1 MTEFSNESPTYTTQ
15 PGASLGVFRAPG
27 VGERLDISGI
37 GHLFRLTAEDTA
49 GRFAVEEFTV
59 PRNATGVPP
68 HIHDAH
74 DEYFYILDGR
84 LTLWAGDAEVVADA
98 GAVVAA
104 PRGVP
109 HGYRNNTERP
119 ATALCLY
126 TPAGYENYFREVHAA
141 IARGEDISEDKLAQ
155 FRAKYATR
163 PYPEC

>member
-1 MTEFSNESPTYTTQ
+1 
-15 PGASLGVFRAPG
+15 VFRAPG

-37 GHLFRLTAEDTA
+37 EHLFRLTADDTA

-59 PRNATGVPP
+59 PRHAMGVAP

-74 DEYFYILDGR
+74 DEYFYILDGQ

-109 HGYRNNTERP
+109 HGYRNDTQQS
-119 ATALCLY
+119 AKALCLY
-126 TPAGYENYFREVHAA
+126 TPAGYENYFRDVHAA
-141 IARGEDISEDKLAQ
+141 IAGGEDISDQKLVE

-163 PYPEC
+163 PYLPR